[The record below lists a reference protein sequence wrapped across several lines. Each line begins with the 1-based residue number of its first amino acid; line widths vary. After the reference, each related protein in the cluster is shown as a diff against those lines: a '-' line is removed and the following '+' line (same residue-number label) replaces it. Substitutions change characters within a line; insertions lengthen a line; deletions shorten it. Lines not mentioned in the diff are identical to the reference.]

1 MLFVDAVAIDHA
13 KIDMSPYEHCYL
25 TTTKDHNEDDIID
38 LYEDCFDELYADH
51 QIMIIIR
58 EIVEEKRILT
68 SFIKNSSKAITIIQ
82 KLQINMIDKLLHVK
96 FSVPKSTLLIND

>member
-38 LYEDCFDELYADH
+38 LL
-51 QIMIIIR
+51 R
-58 EIVEEKRILT
+58 RVVR
-68 SFIKNSSKAITIIQ
+68 
-82 KLQINMIDKLLHVK
+82 
-96 FSVPKSTLLIND
+96 